1 MTNLISLS
9 LYSFNSFVFKT
20 FITVCF
26 FSVFFTGYR
35 RASATSRSFR
45 SAFFY
50 FPLFIFIVFLFSFL
64 FCFLLLPCALSIPP
78 LISLFVP
85 PFTFRSFFLQLLEQL
100 FLCKVLHEYKS
111 QIKENVANIISYFYC
126 PTIISDFSFH
136 LFLFVSTF
144 SFYDSISLIVFL
156 SHFNACLTKLS
167 LQTFVT

>member
-26 FSVFFTGYR
+26 FFIGCR
-35 RASATSRSFR
+35 RASATSRTFR

-50 FPLFIFIVFLFSFL
+50 FPLFLQSFFSSFL
-64 FCFLLLPCALSIPP
+64 FPTSSLCFKHTAINFTLRSPVYLPI
-78 LISLFVP
+78 I
-85 PFTFRSFFLQLLEQL
+85 FLQLLEQL

-126 PTIISDFSFH
+126 PTIISHFPFHFFFVCLHILVLRHKFSDCISF
-136 LFLFVSTF
+136 TF
-144 SFYDSISLIVFL
+144 
-156 SHFNACLTKLS
+156 
-167 LQTFVT
+167 